1 MQSPRLQL
9 ALSSLTV
16 MIRAKDI
23 RNTKSTDDLCNDD
36 GRLFKE
42 GWKGKS
48 AGLLH

>member
-1 MQSPRLQL
+1 
-9 ALSSLTV
+9 

-23 RNTKSTDDLCNDD
+23 RNTKSTDDLCNDH